1 VQPSNVWRYLGF
13 RLDPKLTF
21 KHHVAFFGER
31 ALTTVKA
38 MLMLGNS
45 CRGLS
50 PMQKRTLYIS
60 CVLPLLTYGAQ

>member
-1 VQPSNVWRYLGF
+1 LQPSAQWKYLGF

-21 KHHVAFFGER
+21 RAHIAFFAER
-31 ALTTVKA
+31 AATTVNA

-45 CRGLS
+45 IRGLTAL
-50 PMQKRTLYIS
+50 QKRTLYIS